1 MDVEETKRGLTLSET
16 QTNSNTR
23 KALSK
28 TQYTNMG
35 KLSSDAEESKADMR
49 LGYKKTNLTGSF
61 SVTSQ
66 EKSKLNLEKTIAA
79 EQKMINVSNPISLP
93 AGSKVSAIMNEILN
107 TRTYIV
113 EQLSTTFEK
122 KLEKLDE
129 AIVELISCKTENE
142 RLKGKIDNL
151 TRENYRLK
159 KEIES
164 FKSIMPGI
172 FVKIKK
178 DTINL

>member
-1 MDVEETKRGLTLSET
+1 MDVEETERGLTLSET

-35 KLSSDAEESKADMR
+35 KLNCEARENNGDFRHGSKTTFA
-49 LGYKKTNLTGSF
+49 NNF

-66 EKSKLNLEKTIAA
+66 EKSKLNLEKTITA
-79 EQKMINVSNPISLP
+79 EQKMQKVTNPISVP

-113 EQLSTTFEK
+113 EQISETLEK

-159 KEIES
+159 KEVES
-164 FKSIMPGI
+164 FKSLMPGI
-172 FVKIKK
+172 YVKIKK